1 MLLVFTYLHAESMTS
16 IKKIYF
22 IDKNSTHTIKD
33 ISKNKELF
41 HKLDTNNASFGFKNA
56 TVWIYL
62 TIKNNTEKHLS
73 KVMYFPYPLHDYI
86 HVFKYKNSKLD
97 ADYITGDMTNFDT
110 REIID
115 NKFIIPYKLS
125 PKETKIIILKI
136 NSQSSLNLKIKFL
149 STEQYYVHER
159 NSQLILGAY
168 YGAIIIML
176 LYNLILF
183 FVIKAKVYLDYV
195 LFHFF
200 NLFLQL
206 GLNGLAFEFLYP
218 SFPTLNLYFI
228 PLSFTLSN
236 FFAIKFSIS
245 FLSLNDLFPRISS
258 YLKIL
263 SILSLLLVVLTF
275 FIPYIYIIKLITLL
289 SMLTAISLFIIG
301 IITLKTYNNAT
312 SKFFVTA
319 WSFLLIGVLAEM
331 SLNIGLL
338 EMNFFTLYGAQIG
351 TFSEL
356 TLLSIALA
364 YRYNSI
370 YKQLLIKEGSLQ
382 ILNNE
387 LETKVEDRTKILDK
401 KNSLLN
407 TEVKNKNFLLRELYH
422 RVKNNLQVI
431 SGLLSLQA
439 KRITDKEAKLVF
451 DESIQRIKSI
461 ALIHEKLYNSDNLE
475 IISMQTYTQ
484 SLVSDLEKSFQ
495 HDNLSFQVNCDNIN
509 LNLEIAVPLGLII
522 NELVTN
528 ALKYAFTESMK
539 NPTISIIMQIFD
551 DDTFVLEISDNGK
564 GVNMEKLQEGFGS
577 KLLEFLAV
585 YQLKGN
591 AKSYNHNGL
600 HTKIFLSKE
609 LLI

>member
-1 MLLVFTYLHAESMTS
+1 MLLILLLFTSLYAKESKIS
-16 IKKIYF
+16 IEKAYY
-22 IDKNSTHTIKD
+22 IDKNKTLSVED
-33 ISKNKELF
+33 IAKNRVQF
-41 HKLDTNNASFGFKNA
+41 HPLNADNASFGFKDA
-56 TVWIYL
+56 TIWIYL
-62 TIKNNTEKHLS
+62 TIKNNTDKHLNQ
-73 KVMYFPYPLHDYI
+73 VVYFPFPLHDYL
-86 HVFKYKNSKLD
+86 HVFKYKNAQLVQE
-97 ADYITGDMTNFDT
+97 YITGDMTNFNT

-115 NKFIIPYKLS
+115 NKFVIPYQLS
-125 PKETKIIILKI
+125 PGEKKTIIFKI
-136 NSQSSLNLKIKFL
+136 NSQSSLNLKMKFL
-149 STEQYYVHER
+149 STEHYYVHER

-168 YGAIIIML
+168 YGAIVIML

-183 FVIKAKVYLDYV
+183 FVIKARVYLDYV

-218 SFPTLNLYFI
+218 SSPTLNLYFI
-228 PLSFTLSN
+228 PLVFSLST

-245 FLSLNDLFPRISS
+245 FLSLNELFPKISR
-258 YLKIL
+258 YLKVL
-263 SILSLLLVVLTF
+263 SIFSLLLALLTF
-275 FIPYIYIIKLITLL
+275 VIPYIYIIKVITLL

-301 IITLKTYNNAT
+301 LIALKTYNNAT

-319 WSFLLIGVLAEM
+319 WSFLLLGVLAEM
-331 SLNIGLL
+331 SLNMGFL
-338 EMNFFTLYGAQIG
+338 EMNFFTLFGAQIG

-364 YRYNSI
+364 HRYNTI
-370 YKQLLIKEGSLQ
+370 YEQLLIKENSLQ
-382 ILNNE
+382 VLNNE
-387 LETKVEDRTKILDK
+387 LETKVEDRTKV
-401 KNSLLN
+401 LN

-439 KRITDKEAKLVF
+439 KRITDEEAKRVF
-451 DESIQRIKSI
+451 NESIQRIKSI
-461 ALIHEKLYNSDNLE
+461 ALIHEKLYNSDDLE

-484 SLVSDLEKSFQ
+484 SLVSDLQKSFQ
-495 HDNLSFQVNCDNIN
+495 HDNLSFRVHCENIN

-528 ALKYAFTESMK
+528 ALKYAFTEPVT
-539 NPTISIIMQIFD
+539 NPTIYIIMREY
-551 DDTFVLEISDNGK
+551 DTDSFVLEIKDNGK
-564 GVNMEKLQEGFGS
+564 GVEIEQLQEGFGS

-585 YQLKGN
+585 YQLKGKT
-591 AKSYNHNGL
+591 KSYNDNGL
-600 HTKIFLSKE
+600 HTEIYLSKE